1 MYIDDL
7 LTCCIASGQMVS
19 DGRSA
24 ELQKE
29 QVPSTSRVSP
39 ARSSSQVS
47 VCSDPDWAVKFFI
60 RWEKLSAS
68 VLSLLKA
75 HKRLSPS
82 DKNKV
87 IKFLV
92 DEMKK
97 CCPNP
102 DFSQSRIIARQ
113 VVAAYPNS
121 FEDRTDDGERLGDG
135 YYSLAKKIKTRIEYT
150 NRGKLET
157 RLRQKRK
164 SNRGGPEGVTTVRA
178 ATQYGCMQLQ
188 WQPVSLPANETEETL
203 AAKVV
208 SLQQLASHGPVVAQQ
223 EVHRIDADM
232 TATYI
237 IQRRLINSTPPVAIE
252 TIKSEWPFLFF
263 DRWLFRH
270 FECLVGK
277 SPYTTLREALAVKG
291 PRILAYFGSHGD
303 SNERDIVGVYHQSSL
318 DFSGD
323 EQQNALT
330 AAVLCLVMQHFK
342 EKENSLIWRA
352 DVSMLVLFYPY
363 Y

>member
-1 MYIDDL
+1 
-7 LTCCIASGQMVS
+7 MVS
-19 DGRSA
+19 DARSA
-24 ELQKE
+24 TLLRQDE
-29 QVPSTSRVSP
+29 QPSTSRVSP

-47 VCSDPDWAVKFFI
+47 VCSDPDWAVKFVI
-60 RWEKLSAS
+60 CWEQLSPS
-68 VLSLLKA
+68 VVSLLKA
-75 HKRLSPS
+75 NKRLSPS
-82 DKNKV
+82 DKNTV

-102 DFSQSRIIARQ
+102 DFSQSRIIAWQ

-121 FEDRTDDGERLGDG
+121 FEDRTNDGERLGDG

-150 NRGKLET
+150 NRGKLDT
-157 RLRQKRK
+157 RLRQMRK
-164 SNRGGPEGVTTVRA
+164 SNRGGAEGMMTVRT

-188 WQPVSLPANETEETL
+188 WQPVSLPANETEDTL
-203 AAKVV
+203 AAKMV
-208 SLQQLASHGPVVAQQ
+208 SLQQLASRGPVAAQK
-223 EVHRIDADM
+223 EVHQIDTDM

-252 TIKSEWPFLFF
+252 TIQSEWPFLFF

-277 SPYTTLREALAVKG
+277 PPYYTLREALAVKG

-303 SNERDIVGVYHQSSL
+303 SNERYIVDTYHESSL

-323 EQQNALT
+323 ERQNALA
-330 AAVLCLVMQHFK
+330 AAVLRLVMQHFK
-342 EKENSLIWRA
+342 EKQDSLIWLA
-352 DVSMLVLFYPY
+352 DVSI
-363 Y
+363 